1 MAKTQTS
8 QQALVELIVR
18 ALGIIQKLSAAS
30 HHHKQTATGGV
41 VVLVGYEVLSE
52 VSNTLGE
59 YGYLETG
66 GAGVLLVDLEVV
78 DVDFAHCRNNLLY
91 VG

>member
-1 MAKTQTS
+1 MAEREADE
-8 QQALVELIVR
+8 QALVELVVR
-18 ALGIIQKLSAAS
+18 ALGIIEKLTAAS
-30 HHHKQTATGGV
+30 HQHKQTATGGV
-41 VVLVGYEVLSE
+41 VVLVLSEVLSE

-78 DVDFAHCRNNLLY
+78 DVDFAHCL
-91 VG
+91 VSCV